1 MIINQC
7 YIIFLLQSVLFSF
20 QEIFEENI
28 HRLREAITILQI
40 EPDGKEELQYEMEK
54 LSKLLSADEE

>member
-1 MIINQC
+1 MTSHQFCNM
-7 YIIFLLQSVLFSF
+7 FLFYFAF

-40 EPDGKEELQYEMEK
+40 EPDGKEQLQNEMEK
-54 LSKLLSADEE
+54 LSKLLSSDEE